1 MSRTPSQRT
10 DGPAGRNGKSPKAPS
25 PGRGVLL
32 LNLGTPDAPEVRSV
46 RRYLSQF
53 LADPEVI
60 TLPRRIRWLTKPLA
74 MLIAL
79 LRARASAH
87 AYRSIW
93 TEQGSPLKVITED
106 QVKALRRA
114 LTAGWKV
121 FYAMRYGNPSV
132 AATLQA
138 IIKDGIRDLLV
149 IPMYPQF
156 SGPTTRTALGE
167 LYRHLQ
173 AQGPQ
178 LQLTVRNEWHDDVGY
193 VDAQAQLLHDFA
205 VEHRLDP
212 SDTVLVFSA
221 HSMPESYIR
230 RGDPYQDQILRTVE
244 LVTARLGWPTD
255 RMRVA
260 YQSKLGPVPWLAPST
275 QQTLLDLAAAGE
287 RNVLVCPLS
296 FTADCLETIE
306 EIGIR
311 YREEFESSGGR
322 LHLCP
327 ALNTFEPFVKVLS
340 RLVLRGPRS
349 ASECRETPEPL
360 FRFANE
366 PESEDNSAKSLVMIG
381 TSLPARLGNGVPRK
395 LHHATNEQFLR
406 VKRPQEEVADL
417 LAGLRDSRDFAE
429 CWLWNTCSRFEFY
442 GWLSDRDR
450 SEIETRLAEAAAV
463 IRPQSNGV
471 PMNMLHGREAWHHLL
486 RTAAGLNSRLPGDGE
501 LFSQMDAAHRIAA
514 YSETA
519 GPRTR
524 DLRTTV
530 ETCLD
535 DLRQR
540 TEWGRFQSE
549 YCPVALKRLA
559 LDLTIDWTQAKCVV
573 VGASITAQ
581 SVIRTLRKHFDVP
594 DRNVTAVYRTQ
605 SRGTRIKQLR
615 KELGNGSRLRVDAY
629 TDTRLLEAAADADV
643 VVFALDV
650 RDPVV
655 NRESLRDVRDFT
667 ARPLTI
673 IDFNSFG
680 STDDLDGLSGVRVF
694 DAAAVDEA
702 VAEFG
707 GTLMACPAFSV
718 AKEQAECEIYRHLD
732 RVAGEPQASPNA
744 ADHPAS
750 SDDRACPCP
759 LERRRRTCPKRLMYE
774 RPAT

>member
-1 MSRTPSQRT
+1 M
-10 DGPAGRNGKSPKAPS
+10 
-25 PGRGVLL
+25 
-32 LNLGTPDAPEVRSV
+32 NLGTPDAPEVRSV
-46 RRYLSQF
+46 RRYLSEF

-79 LRARASAH
+79 LRAKASAH
-87 AYRSIW
+87 AYRTIW

-106 QVKALRRA
+106 QVKALQRN
-114 LTAGWKV
+114 LPGGWKV

-138 IIKDGIRDLLV
+138 IVEDGIRDLLV

-173 AQGPQ
+173 KLGPQ
-178 LQLTVRNEWHDDVGY
+178 LQLTVRHEWYDDVGY

-205 VEHRLDP
+205 VEHQLDP
-212 SDTVLVFSA
+212 SNCVLLFSA

-244 LVTARLGWPTD
+244 LVTARLGWPAD
-255 RMRVA
+255 RMQVA
-260 YQSKLGPVPWLAPST
+260 YQSKLGPVPWLSPST
-275 QQTLLDLAAAGE
+275 QESVQDLAAAGVQ
-287 RNVLVCPLS
+287 NVLVCPLS

-311 YREEFESSGGR
+311 YRQEFEASGGH

-327 ALNTFEPFVKVLS
+327 ALNTYEPFVKVLS

-349 ASECRETPEPL
+349 AAECRSLSAPIFQWEKEKQ
-360 FRFANE
+360 A
-366 PESEDNSAKSLVMIG
+366 EDDSAKSLVMIG

-395 LHHATNEQFLR
+395 LHHVTQEQFLR
-406 VKRPQEEVADL
+406 IKRPQEEVAEL
-417 LAGLRDSRDFAE
+417 LSGLRSSQDFAE

-450 SEIETRLAEAAAV
+450 TELEARLAEAVDV
-463 IRPQSNGV
+463 IRPESNGV
-471 PMNMLHGREAWHHLL
+471 PMNTLHGRDAWHHLL

-514 YSETA
+514 HSETA

-524 DLRTTV
+524 DLRATV

-559 LDLTIDWTQAKCVV
+559 LDLAIDWTQAKCVV

-594 DRNVTAVYRTQ
+594 DRNLTAVYRTQ

-615 KELGNGSRLRVDAY
+615 KELGNGTRLRVDAY
-629 TDTRLLEAAADADV
+629 TDARLLQAAADVDV
-643 VVFALDV
+643 VIFALDV
-650 RDPVV
+650 RAPVV
-655 NRESLRDVRDFT
+655 DRESLQDARDFA

-680 STDDLDGLSGVRVF
+680 STAGVDGLDGVRVV
-694 DAAAVDEA
+694 DAAAVDGA
-702 VAEFG
+702 VAEFA

-744 ADHPAS
+744 AGHPTS
-750 SDDRACPCP
+750 SDGRGCPCP
-759 LERRRRTCPKRLMYE
+759 LERR
-774 RPAT
+774 

>member
-1 MSRTPSQRT
+1 
-10 DGPAGRNGKSPKAPS
+10 
-25 PGRGVLL
+25 VLL
-32 LNLGTPDAPEVRSV
+32 LNLGTPDDPEVRSV
-46 RRYLSQF
+46 RRYLSEF

-79 LRARASAH
+79 LRAKASAH
-87 AYRSIW
+87 AYRTIW

-106 QVKALRRA
+106 QVKALQGV
-114 LTAGWKV
+114 LPAGWKV

-132 AATLQA
+132 EAVLRS
-138 IIKDGIRDLLV
+138 IVEDGIRDLLV
-149 IPMYPQF
+149 IPMYPQY
-156 SGPTTRTALGE
+156 SGPTTRTALRE

-173 AQGPQ
+173 EQAPQ
-178 LQLTVRNEWHDDVGY
+178 LQLTVRHEWFDDVGY
-193 VDAQAQLLHDFA
+193 VDAQARLLHDFA

-212 SDTVLVFSA
+212 SNTVLVFSA

-244 LVTARLGWPTD
+244 LVTARLGWPDD

-260 YQSKLGPVPWLAPST
+260 YQSKLGPVPWLSPGT
-275 QQTLLDLAAAGE
+275 QETIQDLAADGE
-287 RNVLVCPLS
+287 PNVLVCPLS
-296 FTADCLETIE
+296 FTADCLETLE

-311 YREEFESSGGR
+311 YREDFEASGGGR

-349 ASECRETPEPL
+349 ASECKETPEPL
-360 FRFANE
+360 FRFDAE
-366 PESEDNSAKSLVMIG
+366 PQPEDDSAKSLVMIG
-381 TSLPARLGNGVPRK
+381 TSLPARLGNGVPCK
-395 LHHATNEQFLR
+395 LEHATYDEFLR
-406 VKRPQEEVADL
+406 IKRPQEEVAEL
-417 LAGLRDSRDFAE
+417 LSGLRASQDFSE

-442 GWLSDRDR
+442 GWLSDRER
-450 SEIETRLAEAAAV
+450 CEIETRLAEAAALL
-463 IRPQSNGV
+463 RPQTNGV
-471 PMNMLHGREAWHHLL
+471 PMNMLHGRDAWHHLL

-514 YSETA
+514 HCETA

-535 DLRQR
+535 DLRHR

-549 YCPVALKRLA
+549 YCPVALKRIA
-559 LDLTIDWTQAKCVV
+559 LDLSIDWSQARCVV
-573 VGASITAQ
+573 VGASITAK

-594 DRNVTAVYRTQ
+594 DRNITAVYRTQ

-615 KELGNGSRLRVDAY
+615 KELGNGTRLRVDAY
-629 TDTRLLEAAADADV
+629 TDKRLLQAAADADV

-650 RDPVV
+650 RTAVMS
-655 NRESLRDVRDFT
+655 REALQDARDFK

-680 STDDLDGLSGVRVF
+680 STEGIDGLTGVRLFNAGDV
-694 DAAAVDEA
+694 DGAVS
-702 VAEFG
+702 EFA
-707 GTLMACPAFSV
+707 GTLMSCPAFSV
-718 AKEQAECEIYRHLD
+718 AKEQAECEIFRHLD
-732 RVAGEPQASPNA
+732 RVAGEPKPDPNA
-744 ADHPAS
+744 AGHPSS

-774 RPAT
+774 SPAS